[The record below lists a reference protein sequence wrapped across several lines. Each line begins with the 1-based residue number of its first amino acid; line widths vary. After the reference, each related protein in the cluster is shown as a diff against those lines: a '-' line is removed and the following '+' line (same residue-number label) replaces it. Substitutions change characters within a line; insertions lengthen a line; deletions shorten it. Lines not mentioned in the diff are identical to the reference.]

1 MINNNNNHNYSSV
14 RVVFK
19 SVKKKK
25 KKGFLSFVVQIR
37 LFCIIE
43 RQKKTRNKKEDR
55 VENMPDHAVY
65 HQLLGRGW
73 KKAVFP
79 L

>member
-1 MINNNNNHNYSSV
+1 M
-14 RVVFK
+14 
-19 SVKKKK
+19 
-25 KKGFLSFVVQIR
+25 QIR
-37 LFCIIE
+37 LICIIE
-43 RQKKTRNKKEDR
+43 RQKKTRKEKEDR
-55 VENMPDHAVY
+55 DENMPDHAVY